1 MATLSPNLRK
11 FYRQQSMLKT
21 LYKQCIISEEDFLRH
36 REQSL
41 IQSKIEVEE
50 REFPYIPNLKHKEK
64 TGF

>member
-21 LYKQCIISEEDFLRH
+21 LYKQRVISEEDFLRH
-36 REQSL
+36 REQAL

-50 REFPYIPNLKHKEK
+50 REFPYMPNLKHKEK

>member
-21 LYKQCIISEEDFLRH
+21 LYKQRVISEEDFLRH
-36 REQSL
+36 REQAL

-50 REFPYIPNLKHKEK
+50 REFPYMPSLKHKNK